1 MAMMP
6 RSRVSPQVQ
15 VDAAGT
21 VCAVSGDGVLTIL
34 ARRVDNGV
42 CVHRTIRSP
51 GAPRIEQVAVFESQ
65 ASFRRWCEADALR
78 FDYPLVSRT
87 LLRQADELFNAHATS
102 VVAG

>member
-6 RSRVSPQVQ
+6 RSRVSPLVQ
-15 VDAAGT
+15 VDAAG
-21 VCAVSGDGVLTIL
+21 VVSAVSDDGVLTIL

-51 GAPRIEQVAVFESQ
+51 GAPRIDQVAVFESQ
-65 ASFRRWCEADALR
+65 TSFRRWCEADALR

-102 VVAG
+102 VFTG